1 MSALVALSLL
11 MLPSKRDEVWL
22 LLTYCSVSRLFAAQA
37 GAQIKRVLLRP
48 RSQSQSVGL
57 RFFIVAHSQ
66 PDVCKRASTCSGSC
80 ERQPGNILCCHAS
93 WCWIV
98 TKAVRMRLITLVW
111 QPQVATGM
119 YEDICHL
126 CLSY

>member
-48 RSQSQSVGL
+48 KITITICGLEILYCGTQSARCVQASVNMQWL
-57 RFFIVAHSQ
+57 
-66 PDVCKRASTCSGSC
+66 
-80 ERQPGNILCCHAS
+80 L
-93 WCWIV
+93 
-98 TKAVRMRLITLVW
+98 
-111 QPQVATGM
+111 
-119 YEDICHL
+119 
-126 CLSY
+126 